1 MSIEQLKQQLFTEGE
16 KAGFTELEL
25 YYEKKESLTVGVYE
39 GEVDEYDFS
48 DVQGAAVRGLYNG
61 KTGYAYTENFSEDSV
76 SFLLKNAAENAGLI
90 ETEPEVLFT
99 ENATYEDIQ
108 FYSPDLETVKPE
120 EMIQFLQEVEKKI
133 VSLDQRVTK
142 VTTAQMRNQKSEN
155 GLFHDKGL
163 ALREENNFLLFYV
176 SILVQENNG
185 PLKSGTV
192 FRITKDFKELNAD
205 HIAKEVVEQGLS
217 MLGERNYPNKTYP
230 IVLKNEAAAS
240 LLATFTSSFSAQA
253 VQDNQSRLKGK
264 LGEKIAADHVK
275 LIDNPF
281 LPEGIRSATFD
292 SEGVPTK
299 KHNVV
304 DGGKLQ
310 TYFHNLKTAKKD
322 GVEPTGHAHR
332 QSYQE
337 SVGVS
342 PSNFYIEPANQSY
355 EQLYEGIAEGIIITD
370 LAGLHSGAN
379 PISGDFSLA
388 ADGFYVKDG
397 KIVGPTKQMTVAGNF
412 FEVLQDIEGI
422 GEDLVFFPMS
432 YNGYIGSP
440 SLKIKGLAITI
451 D

>member
-1 MSIEQLKQQLFTEGE
+1 MSIEQLKEQLFTEGE
-16 KAGFTELEL
+16 KAGFTDLEL

-39 GEVDEYDFS
+39 GEVDAYDFS

-61 KTGYAYTENFSEDSV
+61 KTGYAFTEKFDEDSV
-76 SFLLKNAAENAGLI
+76 SFLLKNASENAELN
-90 ETEPEVLFT
+90 ENEPEQFFT
-99 ENATYEDIQ
+99 EKSTYEDIK
-108 FYSPDLETVKPE
+108 FYTPDLETVKPE

-133 VSLDQRVTK
+133 LSLDQRVTK
-142 VTTAQMRNQKSEN
+142 VTSAQMRNQKWEN
-155 GLFHDKGL
+155 GLFHHKGL
-163 ALREENNFLLFYV
+163 ALREENNSLLFYV
-176 SILVQENNG
+176 SILVQENG

-205 HIAKEVVEQGLS
+205 AIAKEVVEQGLS
-217 MLGERNYPNKTYP
+217 MLGEKNYPNKTYP
-230 IVLKNEAAAS
+230 VVLKNEAAAS

-253 VQDNQSRLKGK
+253 VQDSQSRLKGK
-264 LGEKIAADHVK
+264 LGEKIAADHVT

-292 SEGVPTK
+292 SEGVPTR

-332 QSYQE
+332 QSYQD

-342 PSNFYIEPANQSY
+342 PSNFYIEPANQTY

-388 ADGFYVKDG
+388 ADGYYVKDG

-412 FEVLQDIEGI
+412 FEVLQDIENI
-422 GEDLVFFPMS
+422 GEDLVFSPFS